1 MSMRSQLR
9 KARAGAGYLLTA
21 ATCLIMVAACGSTA
35 APGSTGSA
43 GGSGASSGSGAGS
56 GSGSGSS
63 TQAAKT
69 SLDIQVSHGR
79 GTAITHWTLRCQP
92 AGGTEPNPAQA
103 CRVLAGVKN
112 PFGPLPK
119 GIMCPMIVAG
129 TKQAKVTGTF
139 DGKPVN
145 VTINDGGCWLS
156 RWARYGQIFN

>member
-1 MSMRSQLR
+1 MR

-21 ATCLIMVAACGSTA
+21 ATCAIMVTACGSTA
-35 APGSTGSA
+35 APGSSGTGSSA
-43 GGSGASSGSGAGS
+43 SGP
-56 GSGSGSS
+56 GSS

-79 GTAITHWTLRCQP
+79 DTAITHRTLRCQP
-92 AGGTEPNPAQA
+92 AGGTEPDPARA

-129 TKQAKVTGTF
+129 TKQAKVTGTW

-156 RWARYGQIFN
+156 RWAKFGEIFN

>member
-1 MSMRSQLR
+1 MR

-21 ATCLIMVAACGSTA
+21 VTCAIVVTACGSMA
-35 APGSTGSA
+35 APGSPGTGSSA
-43 GGSGASSGSGAGS
+43 SGPA
-56 GSGSGSS
+56 SS
-63 TQAAKT
+63 TQAAKA

-79 GTAITHWTLRCQP
+79 GTAITHRTLRCQP
-92 AGGTEPNPAQA
+92 AGGTEPDPARA

-119 GIMCPMIVAG
+119 GIMCPMIIAG
-129 TKQAKVTGTF
+129 TKMAKVTGTW

-156 RWARYGQIFN
+156 RWAKFGQIFN